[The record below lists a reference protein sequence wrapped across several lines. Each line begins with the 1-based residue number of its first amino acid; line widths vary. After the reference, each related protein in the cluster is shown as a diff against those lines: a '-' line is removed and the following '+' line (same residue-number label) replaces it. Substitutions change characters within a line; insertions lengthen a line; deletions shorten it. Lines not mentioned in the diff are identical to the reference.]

1 MKISPIQQRAQDRGA
16 HLEVSVMHR
25 EISKTTA
32 PKQPYDDDVA
42 LLKARIAE
50 LEAEVDSLEEEVV
63 DLLVE
68 LEAEPDPG
76 LLADIRSD
84 LEKGDVEF
92 ALVRIGR
99 AIGWC

>member
-1 MKISPIQQRAQDRGA
+1 
-16 HLEVSVMHR
+16 MHR

-32 PKQPYDDDVA
+32 PKQADDDDVA
-42 LLKARIAE
+42 PLKARIAE
-50 LEAEVDSLEEEVV
+50 LEAEVADLEDEVI
-63 DLLVE
+63 DLEIE

-84 LEKGDVEF
+84 LEKGDIEY

-99 AIGWC
+99 AIGW

>member
-1 MKISPIQQRAQDRGA
+1 
-16 HLEVSVMHR
+16 MHR
-25 EISKTTA
+25 EFPKNTA
-32 PKQPYDDDVA
+32 PNLPDGDDVA
-42 LLKARIAE
+42 LLKGRIAE
-50 LEAEVDSLEEEVV
+50 LEGEVADLEDEV
-63 DLLVE
+63 LELEIE

-84 LEKGDVEF
+84 LEKGDVEY